1 MRSIFILCI
10 CLTMAAS
17 PAFAKKDDKIKKQ
30 KKMPPG
36 LEKKYQRT
44 GELPPGWQKKLHKG
58 EILDSNIYDQGKI
71 IADPVEDHPVT
82 PEIGTEI
89 IQIEDRIIRI
99 KKDTREILEVFG
111 IDNV

>member
-10 CLTMAAS
+10 CLALAAS

-44 GELPPGWQKKLHKG
+44 GSKCFRCH
-58 EILDSNIYDQGKI
+58 
-71 IADPVEDHPVT
+71 
-82 PEIGTEI
+82 IGISCKENLI
-89 IQIEDRIIRI
+89 MRD
-99 KKDTREILEVFG
+99 L
-111 IDNV
+111 